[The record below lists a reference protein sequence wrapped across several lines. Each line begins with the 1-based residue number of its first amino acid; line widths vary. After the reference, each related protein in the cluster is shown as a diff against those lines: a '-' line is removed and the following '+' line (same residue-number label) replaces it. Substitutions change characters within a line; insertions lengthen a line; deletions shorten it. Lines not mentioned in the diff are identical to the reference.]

1 MANTLAYNHL
11 SKHGRS
17 HPSGGPRDTA
27 MYKTSQLG
35 PGRGK
40 VWHVNEDEKRL
51 MNMYG
56 LEGEKL
62 VDAVGSGTI
71 NPKTGKEEKF
81 IGTAIALGSL
91 ALGAYQSHKAGSI
104 QEQTSKSKLKAAEE
118 GLASLEGAEEKLEES
133 TAAQREVFEQEFG
146 KSQEDLAR
154 QTGISL
160 GQARQ
165 ESTSLAAKSGMARSG
180 TVAKAKETSKE
191 NIGAESKSRTEDLIS
206 QLGRNMGSVMENYES
221 EKARIKSEKEKF
233 TREKDLAEEQSK
245 SGYLGKNIGR
255 KGRTKNLF
263 RPSKWTLSDAR
274 LKRDIKYLYT
284 LSNNIPIYEFK
295 YIWANDIEI
304 GPMAHEVENIIPDAV
319 REVNGYKQVNYEAV
333 FGLNGVKNGI

>member
-11 SKHGRS
+11 ANQGRS

-27 MYKTSQLG
+27 MYKSSQLG

-81 IGTAIALGSL
+81 AIMGAIALGSL
-91 ALGAYQSHKAGSI
+91 ALGAYESYKSGSI
-104 QEQTSKSKLKAAEE
+104 QEQTSKSKLSAADE
-118 GLASLEGAEEKLEES
+118 GLASLEGAEGKLEES
-133 TAAQREVFEQEFG
+133 VLAQRNVFEQEFG

-160 GQARQ
+160 DQARQ

-180 TVAKAKETSKE
+180 TVTKARETSKE
-191 NIGAESKSRTEDLIS
+191 TIGAESKSRTEDLIS
-206 QLGRNMGSVMENYES
+206 QLGRNMGSVMENYQS
-221 EKARIKSEKEKF
+221 EKARIKSEREKF
-233 TREKDLAEEQSK
+233 TRERDLAQEQSK
-245 SGYLGKNIGR
+245 SWYLGKNVG
-255 KGRTKNLF
+255 KGLDLMF
-263 RPSKWTLSDAR
+263 GS
-274 LKRDIKYLYT
+274 
-284 LSNNIPIYEFK
+284 SNR
-295 YIWANDIEI
+295 
-304 GPMAHEVENIIPDAV
+304 V
-319 REVNGYKQVNYEAV
+319 
-333 FGLNGVKNGI
+333 